1 VVVVGPTFFL
11 VEGAR
16 GELSRGTIAIVEE
29 VLGGSSLVAGWLFIA
44 SKCLVGSVGGE
55 ILELHGG
62 GTIARGDAEIWAD
75 LAAL

>member
-1 VVVVGPTFFL
+1 MVVGLAFFS
-11 VEGAR
+11 VKETR
-16 GELSRGTIAIVEE
+16 GELPSAVVAIFEE

-55 ILELHGG
+55 ILKLHGG
-62 GTIARGDAEIWAD
+62 GLVARGYAKIGAD

>member
-1 VVVVGPTFFL
+1 MVVGPAFFSAERACGDL
-11 VEGAR
+11 PSA
-16 GELSRGTIAIVEE
+16 SIAIVEE
-29 VLGGSSLVAGWLFIA
+29 VLGGSSLVTGWLFIA

-62 GTIARGDAEIWAD
+62 GAIARGDKEIGAD